1 MRFDTLIELFILEDI
16 QDGLGGHIQSERYF
30 CSRYAKVEYLSLET
44 TVKIYGD
51 ALTQNVKAIILGDMA
66 RINKIKIDGVMYK
79 VISQRKIK
87 NKTSFFLDEDE
98 KKIQNVI
105 KNSSMTIERNAK
117 SNLTSNKSV
126 KTGHLRRGIATNI
139 GNMEATV
146 HTSNIK
152 YAVMVEKGTKAHI
165 IKPKNKKALY
175 WKGASH
181 PVKQVNHPGSKAKP
195 YLIPAFDKEVP
206 YFVEKLKEVVEW

>member
-1 MRFDTLIELFILEDI
+1 MIRIDSSELDKFSVYLKTK
-16 QDGLGGHIQSERYF
+16 SE
-30 CSRYAKVEYLSLET
+30 
-44 TVKIYGD
+44 
-51 ALTQNVKAIILGDMA
+51 
-66 RINKIKIDGVMYK
+66 
-79 VISQRKIK
+79 
-87 NKTSFFLDEDE
+87 EDE

-105 KNSSMTIERNAK
+105 KNSAMTIERNAK

-126 KTGHLRRGIATNI
+126 KTGHLRRGITTNI

-165 IKPKNKKALY
+165 IRPKNKKALY

>member
-1 MRFDTLIELFILEDI
+1 MIKVDTSELDRFSVSLVKMS
-16 QDGLGGHIQSERYF
+16 SET
-30 CSRYAKVEYLSLET
+30 E
-44 TVKIYGD
+44 
-51 ALTQNVKAIILGDMA
+51 
-66 RINKIKIDGVMYK
+66 
-79 VISQRKIK
+79 
-87 NKTSFFLDEDE
+87 NKTKQVL
-98 KKIQNVI
+98 
-105 KNSSMTIERNAK
+105 KNSAFNIEKDAK

-139 GNMEATV
+139 GNMEATI

-152 YAVMVEKGTKAHI
+152 YASMVEKGTKAHI

-195 YLIPAFDKEVP
+195 YLIPAFEKEIP
-206 YFVEKLKEVVEW
+206 YFIDKLKETIEW